1 MAKFN
6 GFPGMNGGNFNN
18 ILKQA
23 QKMQQ
28 EVLKKQEEVAAKEFE
43 ASVGGGA
50 VTVKV
55 TGDKIVKEIII
66 KKEVVDPEDVEMLQD
81 LIVTAMNE
89 ALRQVDAKMNSEMSQ
104 YNIPGLF

>member
-66 KKEVVDPEDVEMLQD
+66 KKEVVDPDDVEMLQD
-81 LIVTAMNE
+81 LITTAMNE

>member
-55 TGDKIVKEIII
+55 TGDKIVKEINI
-66 KKEVVDPEDVEMLQD
+66 KKEVVDPDDVEMLQD

>member
-18 ILKQA
+18 ILRQA

-43 ASVGGGA
+43 SSVGGGA

-55 TGDKIVKEIII
+55 TGDKVVKEINI
-66 KKEVVDPEDVEMLQD
+66 KKEVM
-81 LIVTAMNE
+81 I
-89 ALRQVDAKMNSEMSQ
+89 
-104 YNIPGLF
+104 